1 MLKINK
7 PKALPANGRIGLVSP
22 ARAFPQDML
31 DKGKAELE
39 RAGFQVYV
47 HPQTASKHHQL
58 GGTDEERARALMEL
72 FTDPSVD
79 AILCTRGGTG
89 SHRLLSLLDYDL
101 IARNPKIFC
110 GFSDITML
118 LAALHKKAG
127 LIGFHGPMLW
137 NMQGQQPVELMDN
150 FRDMLTGKLVNKK
163 QSFMQAEVLRE
174 GKAAGR
180 LVGGNITLLQHL
192 IGTQSDVDTDGAIL
206 LIEDTE
212 ERWSDVDRSLYHL
225 KRAKKFEKI
234 RGLIVGEFSD
244 MLEEK
249 YGPWEDNYKG
259 ELLKLVPPGVPI
271 LVNYPCGHGKN
282 MVTLPI
288 GAQVSLEISGKAA
301 FLTLLE
307 SPFA

>member
-7 PKALPANGRIGLVSP
+7 PKALPPNGRIGLVSP
-22 ARAFPQDML
+22 ARWFPPEML
-31 DKGKAELE
+31 EKGKAELE
-39 RAGFQVYV
+39 RAGFSVYV
-47 HPQTASKHHQL
+47 HPQTALKHHQL
-58 GGTDEERARALMEL
+58 GGPDEERAKALMDL
-72 FTDPSVD
+72 FTDPSID

-89 SHRLLSLLDYDL
+89 SHRLLSYLDYNL
-101 IARNPKIFC
+101 VAQNPKILC

-118 LAALHKKAG
+118 LAAFHKQAG

-174 GKAAGR
+174 GNAAGR

-192 IGTQSDVDTDGAIL
+192 IGTPYDVDTDGAIL
-206 LIEDTE
+206 MIEDTE

-225 KRAKKFEKI
+225 KRAKKFDKI

-244 MLEEK
+244 MLDER
-249 YGPWEDNYKG
+249 YGPWGDDYKST
-259 ELLKLVPPGVPI
+259 LLKAVPPGVPI
-271 LVNYPCGHGKN
+271 LINYPCGHGKN
-282 MVTLPI
+282 IVTLPI
-288 GAQVSLEISGKAA
+288 GAQVSLEIAGKAA